1 VRYLRGYNK
10 LSFMLVCDREEDLR
24 KAIALSEEEEAKR
37 KKALEDAN
45 AKALFD
51 DSQQTYVSCF

>member
-1 VRYLRGYNK
+1 
-10 LSFMLVCDREEDLR
+10 MLGFDREEDLR

-51 DSQQTYVSCF
+51 DSQQTYVPTSRIFTEVLIF